1 LIDGEHAP
9 IEWHAGDLLMILD
22 IGFLDDATRPAVPKL
37 QGLTPAQ
44 KAGGEHLKAVH
55 DHLRDNMKTIRTLI
69 DRAAEGLASEDEVVS
84 DTASLTMVA
93 NFRRFGNLCGEHCQI
108 VNAHHSIEDAHLFPV
123 VAAISDDYH
132 KVAERLAAEH
142 VVVHQLLELQI
153 ETLNALARE
162 PSAVRF
168 ADARTVFEALERVL
182 ASHLGYEE
190 DQIGDALGYYSLA

>member
-1 LIDGEHAP
+1 
-9 IEWHAGDLLMILD
+9 MILD

-123 VAAISDDYH
+123 VAAISDDYR

-153 ETLNALARE
+153 ETLNALARK

-168 ADARTVFEALERVL
+168 ADARTVFEGLERVL